1 MSVIDTSQW
10 KEFRIGDLF
19 EVIRGRSQTMRMLEE
34 GNTPLIA
41 AARANQ
47 GVAGYYD
54 VSPEYSDS
62 ITVSCNGVGCGS
74 VFYHDGPFSITGD
87 ASVMKEKQTMSRAS
101 KLFIAAICDLVFSE
115 KYSYAEKCNP
125 AGLLEEKVNLPATT
139 SGDPDWAYMDSFMG
153 KILEE
158 EEVAAEQLA
167 ALAPESE
174 ADGHF
179 LDVSWWKAFHLYDIF
194 HIDMGNKFDR
204 GKMPIGDEINFVGRT
219 GLNNGIN
226 ATCGAVDKV
235 VPYPPGLITLA
246 LGGTIGACFVQPKKF
261 YTSQNVIV
269 LNPKQKLSFA
279 VKTFISA
286 IIWRVSDMY
295 YDAFSNELNRHI
307 KTDFVFWLP
316 VTSDGQPDWAWMEQY
331 MQQQLDKTE
340 KLAEHLNEL
349 NLQKH

>member
-1 MSVIDTSQW
+1 MEKFLDVNEW
-10 KEFRIGDLF
+10 KEFSVKELGFVCHHGQRL
-19 EVIRGRSQTMRMLEE
+19 
-34 GNTPLIA
+34 
-41 AARANQ
+41 NQ
-47 GVAGYYD
+47 SERKDGPIPFVTAGFQNHGVTQYISNDRPTYHKA
-54 VSPEYSDS
+54 
-62 ITVSCNGVGCGS
+62 ITVDMFGNCFFQTDDCA
-74 VFYHDGPFSITGD
+74 GD
-87 ASVMKEKQTMSRAS
+87 DNVYFFVNDKLTDCS
-101 KLFIAAICDLVFSE
+101 KLFVSACIAEVTSKKFSYTKQFRQHDANVLKVF
-115 KYSYAEKCNP
+115 
-125 AGLLEEKVNLPATT
+125 LPVTP
-139 SGDPDWAYMDSFMG
+139 SSDPDWAYMDSFMG

-158 EEVAAEQLA
+158 EEVAAEQLV

-179 LDVSWWKAFHLYDIF
+179 LDVSGWKAFHLYDIF

-204 GKMPIGDEINFVGRT
+204 GKMPIGDKINFVGRT

-226 ATCGAVDKV
+226 ATCEAVDKV
-235 VPYPPGLITLA
+235 EPYPPGLITLA

>member
-125 AGLLEEKVNLPATT
+125 AGLLEEKVNLPATP
-139 SGDPDWAYMDSFMG
+139 SGNPDWAYMDSFMG

-158 EEVAAEQLA
+158 EDAAAEQLA

-174 ADGHF
+174 EDGRS
-179 LDVSWWKAFHLYDIF
+179 LDVSGWKAFRIGELFNILLAKGDIQPKQVTDGVIPLVSAGNEDNGIVAFIDESGDGISEVFPVGCITVSMFGKAFYQPEHFYAVSHGRVNILQPKIMFSSIVGTFLAACLSHTLENKYDYSTMCTQKKLLNEDIF
-194 HIDMGNKFDR
+194 
-204 GKMPIGDEINFVGRT
+204 
-219 GLNNGIN
+219 
-226 ATCGAVDKV
+226 
-235 VPYPPGLITLA
+235 
-246 LGGTIGACFVQPKKF
+246 
-261 YTSQNVIV
+261 
-269 LNPKQKLSFA
+269 
-279 VKTFISA
+279 
-286 IIWRVSDMY
+286 
-295 YDAFSNELNRHI
+295 
-307 KTDFVFWLP
+307 LP
-316 VTSDGQPDWAWMEQY
+316 VTHDGTPNWAWMEQY
-331 MQQQLDKTE
+331 MQRQMNKVEPLSKHLIQL
-340 KLAEHLNEL
+340 L
-349 NLQKH
+349 

>member
-139 SGDPDWAYMDSFMG
+139 SGAPDWEYMDSFMG

-158 EEVAAEQLA
+158 EESSAKQLA
-167 ALAPESE
+167 ALAPENAE
-174 ADGHF
+174 NGHF
-179 LDVSWWKAFHLYDIF
+179 LDVSGWKAF
-194 HIDMGNKFDR
+194 R
-204 GKMPIGDEINFVGRT
+204 IGDLFNVCTTKSLDKLMLDLSDEYEYAYVGRT
-219 GLNNGIN
+219 GQNNGILGYLKRQDFEPNEADTFSVVQIGEKVCCYQTQAWYVTQNIFKLKLQNHVSKN
-226 ATCGAVDKV
+226 AS
-235 VPYPPGLITLA
+235 LFLSSIITNTLK
-246 LGGTIGACFVQPKKF
+246 FVF
-261 YTSQNVIV
+261 GNNAYTSYPTKSGLKN
-269 LNPKQKLSFA
+269 LL
-279 VKTFISA
+279 IS
-286 IIWRVSDMY
+286 
-295 YDAFSNELNRHI
+295 
-307 KTDFVFWLP
+307 LP
-316 VTSDGQPDWAWMEQY
+316 VTPDGQPDWAWMEQY
-331 MQQQLDKTE
+331 MQQQMNKVEPLSK
-340 KLAEHLNEL
+340 HLIQL
-349 NLQKH
+349 L

>member
-34 GNTPLIA
+34 GNAPLIA

-139 SGDPDWAYMDSFMG
+139 SGAPDWEYMDSFMG

-158 EEVAAEQLA
+158 EESSAKQLA
-167 ALAPESE
+167 ALAPENAE
-174 ADGHF
+174 NGHF
-179 LDVSWWKAFHLYDIF
+179 LDVSGWKAF
-194 HIDMGNKFDR
+194 R
-204 GKMPIGDEINFVGRT
+204 IGDLFNVCTTKSLDKLMLDLSDEYEYAYVGRT
-219 GLNNGIN
+219 GQNNGILGYLKRQDFEPNEADTFSVVQIGEKVCCYQTQAWYATQNIFKLKLQNHVSKN
-226 ATCGAVDKV
+226 AS
-235 VPYPPGLITLA
+235 LFLSSIITNTLK
-246 LGGTIGACFVQPKKF
+246 FVF
-261 YTSQNVIV
+261 GNNAYTSYPTKSGLKN
-269 LNPKQKLSFA
+269 LL
-279 VKTFISA
+279 IS
-286 IIWRVSDMY
+286 
-295 YDAFSNELNRHI
+295 
-307 KTDFVFWLP
+307 LP
-316 VTSDGQPDWAWMEQY
+316 VTPDGQPDWAWMEQY
-331 MQQQLDKTE
+331 MQQQMNKVEPLSK
-340 KLAEHLNEL
+340 HLIQL
-349 NLQKH
+349 L